1 MNNKKLYALFKDN
14 KDIMIHMSILVKII
28 ALLNQNIITLIYL
41 LIVLQ
46 AKKHCVSY
54 RVLNRK
60 LKLSIK

>member
-41 LIVLQ
+41 F
-46 AKKHCVSY
+46 SFF
-54 RVLNRK
+54 K
-60 LKLSIK
+60 LRNTVYSTGYLTDS